1 MTIAI
6 SHTKTFL
13 AIRTMIEAGWFL
25 DKTLSEIDE
34 HLQFIQSNGHI
45 TAEEQQILFDIA
57 EQVENRQYADYVL
70 K

>member
-1 MTIAI
+1 MTITI
-6 SHTKTFL
+6 PNTKTFL

-45 TAEEQQILFDIA
+45 TAEEQQTLFGIA
-57 EQVENRQYADYVL
+57 KQVENRHYADYAL
-70 K
+70 E

>member
-1 MTIAI
+1 MTIALF
-6 SHTKTFL
+6 HTKTFL

-45 TAEEQQILFDIA
+45 TAEEHQALYDLA
-57 EQVENRQYADYVL
+57 EQVENSQYAEYIIE
-70 K
+70 

>member
-45 TAEEQQILFDIA
+45 TTEEQQTLFDIA
-57 EQVENRQYADYVL
+57 KQLENRQYAAYAL
-70 K
+70 E

>member
-1 MTIAI
+1 MKFAT

-13 AIRTMIEAGWFL
+13 AIKTMIEAGWFS

-45 TAEEQQILFDIA
+45 TAEEHQSLFDSA
-57 EQVENRQYADYVL
+57 RQLENRQYAEYTSE
-70 K
+70 